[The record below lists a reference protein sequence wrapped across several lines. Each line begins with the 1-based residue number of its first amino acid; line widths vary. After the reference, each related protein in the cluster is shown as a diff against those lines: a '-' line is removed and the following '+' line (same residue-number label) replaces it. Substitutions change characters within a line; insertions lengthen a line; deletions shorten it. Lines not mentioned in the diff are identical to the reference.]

1 MARNAS
7 ALAESL
13 KRTLGSIQIDSKLI
27 DLGNT
32 PHEITRLTASIKRLE
47 LAIANSKAVA
57 QLGKEAQILQKQLRH
72 KRELL
77 AGMDDGSQ
85 HDSGDPAQPQ

>member
-1 MARNAS
+1 MARNAN

-32 PHEITRLTASIKRLE
+32 PHEITRLTVSIKQFE
-47 LAIANSKAVA
+47 QANANSKAAA
-57 QLGKEAQILQKQLRH
+57 QLQKEAQILQEQLSH

-85 HDSGDPAQPQ
+85 HDSGNPAQPQ